1 VSRPIA
7 LVSARHV
14 LAERLDDDLP
24 PLLQA
29 LGADAEEVAWD
40 DPAVDWSRFR
50 AAVVRS
56 TWGYAACRP
65 DFLAWADRAGAA
77 TRLFNPAAVLR
88 WNTDK
93 RYLAGFER
101 AGVPIVPTCFFEPG
115 SEVSMPDGELV
126 VKPAVGAGS
135 VDTARYGP
143 AERAAAEA
151 HARRLLEAGRV
162 VMVQPYL
169 SGVDRDGETALVY
182 LGGAF
187 SHAIRKGPMLRPGA
201 ELVGGLFV
209 KEDIRAREPS
219 TAERDLGERALAAAP
234 GDLLYARVDV
244 APGPDGVP
252 RLLEFEATE
261 PSLFFGFKPG
271 AAERFAAAIRAA
283 IS

>member
-1 VSRPIA
+1 MSRPIA

-14 LAERLDDDLP
+14 LAERIDDDLP
-24 PLLQA
+24 PLLEA
-29 LGADAEEVAWD
+29 LGGEAEAVAWD
-40 DPAVDWSRFR
+40 DPAVDWSRYR

-65 DFLAWADRAGAA
+65 EFLAWAERAGAA

-101 AGVPIVPTCFFEPG
+101 AGVPIVPTRFLEPG
-115 SEVSMPDGELV
+115 GEVLLPDGEIV

-135 VDTARYGP
+135 IDTARYAS

-151 HARRLLEAGRV
+151 HARRLLADGRV
-162 VMVQPYL
+162 AMVQPYL
-169 SGVDRDGETALVY
+169 SGVDRDGETALVF
-182 LGGAF
+182 LGGTF
-187 SHAIRKGPMLRPGA
+187 SHAIRKGPMLRPDS
-201 ELVGGLFV
+201 ELVGGLYV
-209 KEDIRAREPS
+209 KEDIRPRAPS
-219 TAERDLGERALAAAP
+219 TAERDLGERVLGAAP
-234 GDLLYARVDV
+234 KGLLYARVDV
-244 APGPDGVP
+244 APGPDGAP

-261 PSLFFGFKPG
+261 PSLFFGFQPG
-271 AAERFAAAIRAA
+271 SAERFAAAIRAA